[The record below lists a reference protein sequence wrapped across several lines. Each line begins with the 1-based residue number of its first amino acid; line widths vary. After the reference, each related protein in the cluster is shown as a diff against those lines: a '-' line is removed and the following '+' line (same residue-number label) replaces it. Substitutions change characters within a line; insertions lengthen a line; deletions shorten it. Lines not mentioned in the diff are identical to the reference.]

1 MDCKTES
8 LQFIIHHSHFIISDG
23 DAFMLHVRRRRE
35 GEGVESF
42 DVLVVGAGLAGL
54 QTTRLLARGGV
65 RVLLADRKD
74 SLRDAIH
81 TTGIFV
87 RRTLEDF
94 PLPEDCLG
102 PPVRRVTLYSP
113 ARRAQTLTSEHTEFR
128 VGRMGRLYERMLAE
142 CLEAGAV
149 WSPST
154 RYAGLEPDGE
164 RGSHVLLE
172 RAGLTRKIAA
182 RVVVGADGAR
192 SRVARDL
199 GLEENREWIVGVE
212 DVLKGGGAGV
222 SEPCFHCFLD
232 PRIAPGYLAWVV
244 CDGEETHVGVGGY
257 AARFD
262 PLKAL
267 ESFRAETDARF
278 RLDGARRV
286 ERRGGRIPVGG
297 VLRRIAC
304 ARGLVVGDAAGAVS
318 PLTAGGLDP
327 CMRLST
333 LAASVIAEYLKT
345 GDTSALANY
354 SGARFRSRFVSR
366 LWMRRALS
374 SIGSPALVE
383 AGCALMRRAPFD
395 SLARHVFFGRG
406 SFPDVEARG
415 PRATL
420 AVKAG

>member
-1 MDCKTES
+1 MEN
-8 LQFIIHHSHFIISDG
+8 
-23 DAFMLHVRRRRE
+23 
-35 GEGVESF
+35 F
-42 DVLVVGAGLAGL
+42 DVVVVGAGLAGL
-54 QTTRLLARGGV
+54 QTTRLLARAGARALV
-65 RVLLADRKD
+65 ADRKD
-74 SLRDAIH
+74 SLRDSIH

-94 PLPEDCLG
+94 DLPEDCLG
-102 PPVRRVTLYSP
+102 PAVRRVTLYSP
-113 ARRAQTLTSEHTEFR
+113 ARRAQTLKSEHAEFR

-142 CLEAGAV
+142 CLEAGAE

-154 RYAGLEPDGE
+154 RYAGLEADGA

-172 RAGLTRKIAA
+172 RAGLTRKIAT
-182 RVVVGADGAR
+182 RLIIGADGAR

-212 DVLKGGGAGV
+212 DVLTGGNLNNG
-222 SEPCFHCFLD
+222 EPCFHCFLD
-232 PRIAPGYLAWVV
+232 PKLAPGYLAWVV

-257 AARFD
+257 ASRFD

-278 RLDGARRV
+278 GLAGARRV

-333 LAASVIAEYLKT
+333 LAASVVAEYLKT
-345 GDTSALANY
+345 GDTSALARY
-354 SGARFRSRFVSR
+354 SGERFRSRFVSR
-366 LWMRRALS
+366 LWMRRALG
-374 SIGSPALVE
+374 SISSPALLE

-406 SFPDVEARG
+406 SFPDVNATA
-415 PRATL
+415 PRAPL

>member
-1 MDCKTES
+1 
-8 LQFIIHHSHFIISDG
+8 
-23 DAFMLHVRRRRE
+23 
-35 GEGVESF
+35 VESF
-42 DVLVVGAGLAGL
+42 DVVVVGAGLAGL
-54 QTTRLLARGGV
+54 QTTRLLARAGA

-74 SLRDAIH
+74 SLRDSVH

-94 PLPEDCLG
+94 DLPEDCLG
-102 PPVRRVTLYSP
+102 PAVRRVTLYSP
-113 ARRAQTLTSEHTEFR
+113 ARRAQTLLSEHAEFR

-142 CLEAGAV
+142 CIEAGAE

-154 RYAGLEPDGE
+154 RYAGLEPVVA

-172 RAGLTRKIAA
+172 RKGLTRKIAA
-182 RVVVGADGAR
+182 RYVVGSDGAR

-212 DVLKGGGAGV
+212 DVLTGGGSKV

-257 AARFD
+257 ASRFD

-304 ARGLVVGDAAGAVS
+304 ARGLLVGDAAGAVS

-333 LAASVIAEYLKT
+333 LAASVITDYLKT
-345 GDTSALANY
+345 EDTAALASY

-366 LWMRRALS
+366 LWMRRGLS
-374 SIGSPALVE
+374 SVRSPWLVE
-383 AGCALMRRAPFD
+383 AGCALMRRAPLD

-406 SFPDVEARG
+406 SFPDVV
-415 PRATL
+415 PRAAGAAL
-420 AVKAG
+420 AVRAG

>member
-1 MDCKTES
+1 M
-8 LQFIIHHSHFIISDG
+8 
-23 DAFMLHVRRRRE
+23 
-35 GEGVESF
+35 ESF
-42 DVLVVGAGLAGL
+42 DVVVIGAGLAGL
-54 QTTRLLARGGV
+54 QTTRLLARRGL
-65 RVLLADRKD
+65 RVLLADRKESLHD
-74 SLRDAIH
+74 SVH

-94 PLPEDCLG
+94 DLPEDCLG
-102 PPVRRVTLYSP
+102 PAVRRVTLYSP
-113 ARRAQTLTSEHTEFR
+113 ARRSQTLLSEHAEFR

-142 CLEAGAV
+142 CLEAGAE

-154 RYAGLEPDGE
+154 RYAGLEPDGT
-164 RGSHVLLE
+164 RASHVLLE
-172 RAGLTRKIAA
+172 RKGLTRKIAA
-182 RVVVGADGAR
+182 RYVVGSDGAR

-212 DVLKGGGAGV
+212 DVLVSNSPKV

-257 AARFD
+257 ASRFD

-267 ESFRAETDARF
+267 ETFRAETDARF
-278 RLDGARRV
+278 GLAGARRV

-297 VLRRIAC
+297 VLRRIANS
-304 ARGLVVGDAAGAVS
+304 RGLLVGDAAGAVS

-333 LAASVIAEYLKT
+333 LAASVVADYLKA
-345 GDTSALANY
+345 GDASALERY

-366 LWMRRALS
+366 LWMRKALAWV
-374 SIGSPALVE
+374 GSPLLME
-383 AGCALMRRAPFD
+383 AGCALMRRAPLD

-406 SFPDVEARG
+406 SFPDVEAQT
-415 PRATL
+415 PRAAL

>member
-1 MDCKTES
+1 
-8 LQFIIHHSHFIISDG
+8 
-23 DAFMLHVRRRRE
+23 
-35 GEGVESF
+35 VESF
-42 DVLVVGAGLAGL
+42 DVVVVGAGLAGL
-54 QTTRLLARGGV
+54 QTTRLLARAGA
-65 RVLLADRKD
+65 RVLLADRKE
-74 SLRDAIH
+74 SLRDSVH

-94 PLPEDCLG
+94 DLPEDCLG
-102 PPVRRVTLYSP
+102 PAVRRVTLYSP
-113 ARRAQTLTSEHTEFR
+113 ARRAQTLLSEHAEFR

-142 CLEAGAV
+142 CVEAGAE

-154 RYAGLEPDGE
+154 RYAGLGPDGS

-172 RAGLTRKIAA
+172 RRGLTRKIAA
-182 RVVVGADGAR
+182 RYVVGSDGAL

-199 GLEENREWIVGVE
+199 GLEENSEWIVGVE
-212 DVLKGGGAGV
+212 DVLVGGGSKV

-267 ESFRAETDARF
+267 ESFRAETDAHF
-278 RLDGARRV
+278 GLNGARRV

-304 ARGLVVGDAAGAVS
+304 ARGLLVGDAAGAVS

-333 LAASVIAEYLKT
+333 LAASVITDYLRT
-345 GDTSALANY
+345 EDVAALAPY

-374 SIGSPALVE
+374 SVGSPRLVE

-406 SFPDVEARG
+406 SFPDVES
-415 PRATL
+415 RAAGAAL
-420 AVKAG
+420 AAKAG

>member
-1 MDCKTES
+1 
-8 LQFIIHHSHFIISDG
+8 
-23 DAFMLHVRRRRE
+23 
-35 GEGVESF
+35 VESF
-42 DVLVVGAGLAGL
+42 DVVIVGAGLAGL
-54 QTTRLLARGGV
+54 QTTRLLARAGA

-74 SLRDAIH
+74 SLRDSIH

-94 PLPEDCLG
+94 DLPEDCLG
-102 PPVRRVTLYSP
+102 PAVRRVTLYSP
-113 ARRAQTLTSEHTEFR
+113 ARRAQTLESEHAEFR

-142 CLEAGAV
+142 CLESGAE

-154 RYAGLEPDGE
+154 RYAGLEEADGG

-212 DVLKGGGAGV
+212 DVLRGGDVNAG
-222 SEPCFHCFLD
+222 EPCFHCFLD

-257 AARFD
+257 ASRFD

-267 ESFRAETDARF
+267 ESFRAETNARF
-278 RLDGARRV
+278 GLGGARRV
-286 ERRGGRIPVGG
+286 ERRAGSIPVGG

-333 LAASVIAEYLKT
+333 LAASVVTEYLKT
-345 GDTSALANY
+345 GDASALAEY
-354 SGARFRSRFVSR
+354 SGERFRSRFVSR
-366 LWMRRALS
+366 LWMRKALRL
-374 SIGSPALVE
+374 IGSPALLE

-406 SFPDVEARG
+406 SFPDVNA
-415 PRATL
+415 PAPSATL
-420 AVKAG
+420 AAKAS

>member
-1 MDCKTES
+1 M
-8 LQFIIHHSHFIISDG
+8 
-23 DAFMLHVRRRRE
+23 
-35 GEGVESF
+35 ESF
-42 DVLVVGAGLAGL
+42 DVVVVGAGLAGL
-54 QTTRLLARGGV
+54 QTTRLLAREGV

-74 SLRDAIH
+74 SLRDSIH

-94 PLPEDCLG
+94 DLPEDCLG

-113 ARRAQTLTSEHTEFR
+113 ARRTLALASEHTEFR

-142 CLEAGAV
+142 CVEAGAA

-154 RYAGLEPDGE
+154 RYAGLEADGAP
-164 RGSHVLLE
+164 GSHVFLE
-172 RAGLTRKIAA
+172 SAGLTRKIEA
-182 RVVVGADGAR
+182 RVVIGADGAR

-199 GLEENREWIVGVE
+199 GLEENAEWIVGVE
-212 DVLKGGGAGV
+212 DVLVGGGPRV

-257 AARFD
+257 ASRFD

-278 RLDGARRV
+278 GLAGARRV

-304 ARGLVVGDAAGAVS
+304 ARGLLVGDAAGAVS

-333 LAASVIAEYLKT
+333 LAASVITDYLKT
-345 GDTSALANY
+345 EDAGVLASY

-366 LWMRRALS
+366 LWMRKVLAS
-374 SIGSPALVE
+374 VGSPMLLE

-406 SFPDVEARG
+406 SFPDVEART
-415 PRATL
+415 PRAPL
-420 AVKAG
+420 AAKAG